1 MEQSIFTE
9 LLLLTLILLIV
20 ATTMIDLLQHRIP
33 NLLCICVLGLGITMQ
48 SYSAGWEGAITAASG
63 SVTGLLLF
71 LPLYL
76 FKGMGA
82 GDVKMMASLGALF
95 GPFNTLIAAAFAL
108 VIGGLLAMIYLLL
121 RLFLFLDW
129 GKAVHVLKSFLTS
142 IRLLAYTRQYFP
154 PENDIAELAS
164 MRFPYALAIAGGA
177 LIVMA
182 QQSLFSFIHLKA
194 LLINE
199 LGINIGGA
207 L

>member
-1 MEQSIFTE
+1 MEQSLFTE
-9 LLLLTLILLIV
+9 LLLLTLILLIL
-20 ATTMIDLLQHRIP
+20 ATTMVDLLQHRIP

-63 SVTGLLLF
+63 SITGLLLF
-71 LPLYL
+71 LPLYI

-82 GDVKMMASLGALF
+82 GDVKLLASLGALF

-108 VIGGLLAMIYLLL
+108 VIGGCLAMVYLLM

-154 PENDIAELAS
+154 PEHDISELTS

-182 QQSLFSFIHLKA
+182 QQSLLSFIHLKA